1 MAEPSMTEPLLLEKK
16 EMIKAV
22 PNIPAKTR
30 LECLDIYRGLTM
42 VGMILVDNRG
52 NPNHVI
58 WPLDETSWN
67 GLSTADCVF
76 PSFLFISGVA
86 ITLALKH

>member
-1 MAEPSMTEPLLLEKK
+1 
-16 EMIKAV
+16 
-22 PNIPAKTR
+22 
-30 LECLDIYRGLTM
+30 M

-52 NPNHVI
+52 NPNYVI
-58 WPLDETSWN
+58 WPLNESQWN

-86 ITLALKH
+86 ITLALKPNGNKKE